1 MKKVYLMLFILF
13 IAACSTNPFTGKT
26 PLILV
31 SNAEIFPMAF
41 QQYNQILNEEKLS
54 TNQQQTQMLKK
65 VGNDIR
71 LTVEQF
77 LAQQNQ
83 SEFLEGYQWEF
94 NLIENEQLNAWC
106 MPGGKVAF
114 YTGIMPV
121 CANED
126 GIAVVMG
133 HEITHA
139 IAEHSAQRM
148 TQSML
153 AQGLQVA
160 GNIALNDS
168 KYQNVFNQLYPI
180 GATVGILAYSRSA
193 ELEADKLGLQL
204 MAMSG
209 YDPREAPRFW
219 KRMQAANKGRQTPPE
234 FLSTHPDPGRR
245 IAKLEAEIP
254 KVLPLYMEA
263 IGQK

>member
-1 MKKVYLMLFILF
+1 MKKAYLVFLVMLL
-13 IAACSTNPFTGKT
+13 AACSTNPITGKS

-41 QQYNQILNEEKLS
+41 QQYNQILQQEKLS
-54 TNQQQTQMLKK
+54 TDQQQTQTLRR
-65 VGNDIR
+65 VGNNIKS
-71 LTVEQF
+71 TVERF
-77 LAQQNQ
+77 LASQDQLH
-83 SEFLEGYQWEF
+83 FLDGYEWEF
-94 NLIENEQLNAWC
+94 NLIENPQLNAWC

-121 CANED
+121 CQNED

-148 TQSML
+148 TQSMI
-153 AQGLQVA
+153 AQGLQGV
-160 GNIALNDS
+160 GNIALNDTR
-168 KYQNVFNQLYPI
+168 YQNVFNQLYPV
-180 GATVGILAYSRSA
+180 GASLGILAYSRNA
-193 ELEADKLGLQL
+193 ELEADKIGLQL

-209 YDPREAPRFW
+209 YDPREAPKFW
-219 KRMQAANKGRQTPPE
+219 ERMMAQSQGQTPPE
-234 FLSTHPDPGRR
+234 FLSTHPNPGNR
-245 IAKLEAEIP
+245 IAKLNAEIP
-254 KVLPLYMEA
+254 KVLPLYYEA

>member
-1 MKKVYLMLFILF
+1 MRKVFLVFLVLI
-13 IAACSTNPFTGKT
+13 IAACSTNPITGKK

-31 SNAEIFPMAF
+31 NKKDLFPMAF
-41 QQYNQILNEEKLS
+41 QQYDQILKEEKLS
-54 TNQQQTQMLKK
+54 TNQEQIQTLNR
-65 VGNDIR
+65 VGNNIKA
-71 LTVEQF
+71 TVERF
-77 LAQQNQ
+77 LASQNQ
-83 SEFLEGYQWEF
+83 LHFLDGYEWEF
-94 NLIENEQLNAWC
+94 SLIENPQLNAWC

-121 CANED
+121 CQNED

-148 TQSML
+148 TQSMI
-153 AQGLQVA
+153 AQGLQDV

-168 KYQNVFNQLYPI
+168 RYQNVFNQLYPV
-180 GATVGILAYSRSA
+180 GANLGILAYSRSA
-193 ELEADKLGLQL
+193 ELEADKIGLQL

-219 KRMQAANKGRQTPPE
+219 ERMMAQSSGQTPPE
-234 FLSTHPDPGRR
+234 FLSTHPNPGNR
-245 IAKLEAEIP
+245 IAQLNAEIP
-254 KVLPLYMEA
+254 KVLPLYHEA
-263 IGQK
+263 IGKK